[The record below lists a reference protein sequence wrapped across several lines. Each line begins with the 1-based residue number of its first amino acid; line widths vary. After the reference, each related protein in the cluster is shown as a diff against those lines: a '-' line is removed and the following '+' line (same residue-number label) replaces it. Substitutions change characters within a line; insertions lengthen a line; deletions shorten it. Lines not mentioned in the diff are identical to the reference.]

1 MLEIKNLIFMQQKRN
16 LEIFEFHAFSC
27 LFRLLVVDTE
37 ERLALFTL
45 GLVLVDE
52 LVERVEAR
60 ARGAVH
66 VVPPVADEVLLVE
79 HGAVGTEEAVGVTVR
94 LAHVESLKK
103 KVNEKIFKKLFS
115 DSQMLTELF

>member
-1 MLEIKNLIFMQQKRN
+1 M
-16 LEIFEFHAFSC
+16 
-27 LFRLLVVDTE
+27 FRLLVVDTE

-66 VVPPVADEVLLVE
+66 VVPPVTDEVLLVE

-94 LAHVESLKK
+94 LTHVESLPK
-103 KVNEKIFKKLFS
+103 KVNENIFKKLFS
-115 DSQMLTELF
+115 DSQILSELF